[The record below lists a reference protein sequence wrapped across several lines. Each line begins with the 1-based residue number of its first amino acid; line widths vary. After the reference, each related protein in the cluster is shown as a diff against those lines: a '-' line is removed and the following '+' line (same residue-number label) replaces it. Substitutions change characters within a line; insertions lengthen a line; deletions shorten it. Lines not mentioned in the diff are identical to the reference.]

1 MKLSISLK
9 PEEVGFLDA
18 YATSQGIA
26 SRSAVVQVAVRLLR
40 ERQLGGDYAA
50 AFNEIDD
57 ETADFWEQTSGDGLS
72 A

>member
-26 SRSAVVQVAVRLLR
+26 SRSAVVRVALRLLR
-40 ERQLGGDYAA
+40 ERDLADDYAA
-50 AFNEIDD
+50 AFEEFDD
-57 ETADFWEQTSGDGLS
+57 EAAELWEGTASDGLN

>member
-26 SRSAVVQVAVRLLR
+26 SRSAVVRVAVRLLR
-40 ERQLGGDYAA
+40 ERELGGDYTA
-50 AFNEIDD
+50 AFNEFDG
-57 ETADFWEQTSGDGLS
+57 ESAEMWEQTSGDGLS

>member
-18 YATSQGIA
+18 YAASQGVA
-26 SRSAVVQVAVRLLR
+26 SRSAVVRVALRLLR
-40 ERQLGGDYAA
+40 ERELAGDYAA
-50 AFNEIDD
+50 AFNEFDD
-57 ETADFWEQTSGDGLS
+57 ESAEFWEGTASDGLN

>member
-18 YATSQGIA
+18 YAASQGVA
-26 SRSAVVQVAVRLLR
+26 SRSAVVRVALRLLR
-40 ERQLGGDYAA
+40 ERELAGDYAA
-50 AFNEIDD
+50 AFNEFDD
-57 ETADFWEQTSGDGLS
+57 ETAEFWEGTASDGLN